1 MTPTSM
7 DIHSIAEPFDLQKL
21 RRQIPLM
28 SSHANGHPLVYFDN
42 AATTQKPLELLESLN
57 NYYQFHNANIHR
69 GAHYLANLATEQF
82 EDSRVAMAKWL
93 NASEAAEIIFTSG
106 TTESI
111 NLVAFSWG
119 QQYLKPGDEIV
130 LSTTEHHSNI
140 VPWQMAAE
148 RSGAAIRVIPVDDNG
163 IWDLTNLQTL
173 ITAKT
178 KMVAVQHVSNA
189 LGTIQPIE
197 QVIAAARAAGAHV
210 LIDGAQAIG
219 HFRVDVQALDCDF
232 YAFSAHKMYG
242 PTGLGV
248 LYGKRSLL
256 DAMPPYKGG
265 GEMIKTVTFEKTT
278 YNELPHKFEAGTPDI
293 AGVIALHA
301 SLNFMQQTGIEAI
314 STQEEVLRKKMQT
327 TLQSIDGVE
336 LFGDVDNKVP
346 IFSFVLDG
354 IHPYDIGT
362 LLDKQGVAV
371 RTGHH
376 CTEPLWSRLKVPG
389 TVRASLALYNT
400 EQEIDLFANAL
411 RKALTMLR

>member
-1 MTPTSM
+1 MDNSSTITS
-7 DIHSIAEPFDLQKL
+7 FDPQKL
-21 RRQIPLM
+21 RRQIPLL
-28 SSHANGHPLVYFDN
+28 SSQANGHPLVYFDN
-42 AATTQKPLELLESLN
+42 AATTQKPLELIDSIN
-57 NYYQFHNANIHR
+57 NYYQFHNSNIHR

-82 EDSRVAMAKWL
+82 ERTRKCTAEWL
-93 NASEAAEIIFTSG
+93 NAAEPAEIIFTSG

-111 NLVAFSWG
+111 NLVAFSWS
-119 QQYLKPGDEIV
+119 QRFLQAGDEIV

-148 RSGAAIRVIPVDDNG
+148 RSGAAIKVIPVDDNG
-163 IWDLTNLQTL
+163 IWDLAALSTI
-173 ITAKT
+173 ITSKT
-178 KMVAVQHVSNA
+178 KMVAVQHISNA

-197 QVIAAARAAGAHV
+197 QVIAAARSVGAHV

-219 HFRVDVQALDCDF
+219 HSRVDVQALDCDF

-242 PTGLGV
+242 PTGVGV

-278 YNELPHKFEAGTPDI
+278 YNVIPHKFEAGTPHI
-293 AGVIALHA
+293 AGVIAMYAALQFMQETDMNALHA
-301 SLNFMQQTGIEAI
+301 R
-314 STQEEVLRKKMQT
+314 EEQLRAAMNDALHNIPDIHIYGDT
-327 TLQSIDGVE
+327 TS
-336 LFGDVDNKVP
+336 KVP
-346 IFSFVLDG
+346 IFSFNIEG
-354 IHPYDIGT
+354 IHPYDLGT

-376 CTEPLWSRLKVPG
+376 CTEPLWSRLQAPG

-400 EQEIDLFANAL
+400 EQEIEIFI
-411 RKALTMLR
+411 KALNKAISMLK

>member
-1 MTPTSM
+1 MEKPIT
-7 DIHSIAEPFDLQKL
+7 IEPFDPQKL
-21 RRQIPLM
+21 RRQIPLLG
-28 SSHANGHPLVYFDN
+28 SQANGHPLVYFDN
-42 AATTQKPLELLESLN
+42 AATTQKPLELLESIN
-57 NYYQFHNANIHR
+57 NYYQFYNANIHR

-82 EDSRVAMAKWL
+82 ERTRTTMAEWL
-93 NASEAAEIIFTSG
+93 NAAEPAEIIFTSG

-111 NLVAFSWG
+111 NLVAFSWS
-119 QQYLKPGDEIV
+119 QRYLQAGDEIV

-163 IWDLTNLQTL
+163 IWDLAQLSNI
-173 ITAKT
+173 ITPKT
-178 KMVAVQHVSNA
+178 KMVAVQHISNA

-197 QVIAAARAAGAHV
+197 QVIAAARAVGAHV

-242 PTGLGV
+242 PTGVGV
-248 LYGKRSLL
+248 LYGKRALL

-278 YNELPHKFEAGTPDI
+278 YNELPHKFEAGTPHI
-293 AGVIALHA
+293 AGVIALYA
-301 SLNFMQQTGIEAI
+301 ALQFMQDTDIAAI
-314 STQEEVLRKKMQT
+314 ALREEQLRSIMHDALHSFADIHIYGDT
-327 TLQSIDGVE
+327 TH
-336 LFGDVDNKVP
+336 KVP
-346 IFSFVLDG
+346 IFSFNIAG
-354 IHPYDIGT
+354 IHPYDLGT

-376 CTEPLWSRLKVPG
+376 CTEPLWARLNAPG
-389 TVRASLALYNT
+389 TVRASLAVYNT
-400 EQEIDLFANAL
+400 EKEIEIFT
-411 RKALTMLR
+411 KALHKAISMLK

>member
-1 MTPTSM
+1 MDNSSTITS
-7 DIHSIAEPFDLQKL
+7 FDPQKL
-21 RRQIPLM
+21 RRQIPLL
-28 SSHANGHPLVYFDN
+28 SSQANGHPLVYFDN
-42 AATTQKPLELLESLN
+42 AATTQKPLELIESIN
-57 NYYQFHNANIHR
+57 NYYQFHNSNIHR
-69 GAHYLANLATEQF
+69 GAHYLANLATDQF
-82 EDSRVAMAKWL
+82 ERTRIRTAEWL
-93 NASEAAEIIFTSG
+93 NAAEPAEIIFTSG

-111 NLVAFSWG
+111 NLVAFSWS
-119 QQYLKPGDEIV
+119 QRFLQAGDEIV

-148 RSGAAIRVIPVDDNG
+148 RSGAAIKVIPVDDNG
-163 IWDLTNLQTL
+163 IWDLAALSTI
-173 ITAKT
+173 ITSKT
-178 KMVAVQHVSNA
+178 KMVAVQHISNA

-197 QVIAAARAAGAHV
+197 QVIAAARSVGAHV

-242 PTGLGV
+242 PTGVGV

-278 YNELPHKFEAGTPDI
+278 YNVIPHKFEAGTPHI
-293 AGVIALHA
+293 AGVIAMYAALQFMQETDMTALHA
-301 SLNFMQQTGIEAI
+301 REEQLRATMHDALHSTPDIHIYGDTI
-314 STQEEVLRKKMQT
+314 S
-327 TLQSIDGVE
+327 
-336 LFGDVDNKVP
+336 KVP
-346 IFSFVLDG
+346 IFSFNIEG
-354 IHPYDIGT
+354 IHPYDLGT

-376 CTEPLWSRLKVPG
+376 CTEPLWSRLQAPG

-400 EQEIDLFANAL
+400 EQEIEIFI
-411 RKALTMLR
+411 KALNKAISMLK